1 MNEIT
6 YLIIQAEK
14 FLEEKEYEL
23 CASYNL
29 DTWISLKEYMMQN
42 DMKSLNDIYFKTKE
56 DTKIVKDW
64 FKNFIVDAVNEAQFK
79 TNIEIISGII
89 SYMEL
94 SDKELIEKN
103 RELAD
108 SYFNIGEYETC
119 ENLYK
124 IYIEKNPKVLEYYY
138 GYALTLINRQ
148 EFIKAI
154 NILEEGIDN
163 SFKDDY
169 FLNPAFEVL
178 IDTYENINEFE
189 NANKTREK
197 QNTFKKL
204 S

>member
-103 RELAD
+103 RELAN
-108 SYFNIGEYETC
+108 SYFNIGEYKTC
-119 ENLYK
+119 EKLYK
-124 IYIEKNPKVLEYYY
+124 IYTEKNPKVLEYYY